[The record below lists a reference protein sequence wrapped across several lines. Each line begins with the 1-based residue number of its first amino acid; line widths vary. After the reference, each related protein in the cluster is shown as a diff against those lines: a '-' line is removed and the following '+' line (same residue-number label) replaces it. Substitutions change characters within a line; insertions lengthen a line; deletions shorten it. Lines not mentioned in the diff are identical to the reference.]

1 MLTFK
6 EVKNNQQISEF
17 IKRSGEYLKD
27 LGYTDHGFRHVTIV
41 ADRAA
46 KIARDLKFSAHDQE
60 STRIAGY
67 CHDMGNFLGRSHHHY
82 WGGLLFHQVFSQ
94 TADVE
99 QVADIMQAI
108 VAHDKE
114 ELKIMSA
121 VSAAAIIADKSD
133 VHRSRIVNEDPK
145 TLKTDLHQRVN
156 NAVLDNRFDVLPKK
170 KIIKLSLTVDTKFME
185 VMNYFEIF
193 TGRMVFCRQAA
204 EFLGY
209 KFSLEINKFKL
220 T

>member
-6 EVKNNQQISEF
+6 QVKNNPQITEF
-17 IKRSGEYLKD
+17 IRRSGEYLKD
-27 LGYTDHGFRHVTIV
+27 IGYTDHGFRHVTIV

-46 KIARDLKFSAHDQE
+46 KIARDLKFSELDQE
-60 STRIAGY
+60 SAKIAGY

-82 WGGLLFHQVFSQ
+82 WGGMLFHQLYNQ
-94 TADVE
+94 TENVS

-108 VAHDKE
+108 VFHDKE
-114 ELKIMSA
+114 ELKIMTK
-121 VSAAAIIADKSD
+121 VAAAAVIADKSD
-133 VHRSRIVNEDPK
+133 VHRSRVLNKDLVTIK
-145 TLKTDLHQRVN
+145 SDLHDRVN
-156 NAVLDNRFDVLPKK
+156 HAVIENHLDVYPKK
-170 KIIKLSLTVDTKFME
+170 KIIRLNLTVDTKFME

-204 EFLGY
+204 EVLGY

-220 T
+220 I